1 MAKLSVSPRYRFGRA
16 RVRDAVKA
24 MLREA
29 PAVLKLFGRLMT
41 DARVSGLDRSLV
53 AGVIAY
59 VIAPIDLVPD
69 FLGLIGVVDDLF
81 LVGLALERLLS
92 RAPAR
97 VVHEHWTGSREGL
110 LGLTAEL
117 QTLGDVLPEPVRRVL
132 LGRMEG
138 EEFGGEAM
146 ETLFAQEEDDE
157 YQDEQG
163 HMSEHERVTSY
174 RNRL

>member
-16 RVRDAVKA
+16 RVRDAVRA

-29 PAVLKLFGRLMT
+29 PAVLRLFGRLMT
-41 DARVSGLDRSLV
+41 DARVSRLDRGLV

-59 VIAPIDLVPD
+59 VIAPVDLVPD

-81 LVGLALERLLS
+81 LVGLALERLLA
-92 RAPAR
+92 RAPLQA
-97 VVHEHWTGSREGL
+97 VHEHWQGSRDGL

-117 QTLGDVLPEPVRRVL
+117 QALGDALPEPVRRIL

-138 EEFGGEAM
+138 DEFGREAM
-146 ETLFAQEEDDE
+146 ETLFEQEDDD
-157 YQDEQG
+157 YLDSQG
-163 HMSEHERVTSY
+163 HMAEEARVTPY